1 MLLALTTGPQD
12 HRTTGPQDHRTTGP
26 QDHRTTGPFFQQ
38 TNHKSTNPEMN
49 ETMTTPQNRS
59 SVDNS
64 SDEIDL
70 GKLLGILLDAKW
82 IILVTTFLFA
92 VGGVAV
98 ALLSTPIYKADALL
112 QIEEK
117 SKGGIGSLVGG
128 DMGELFSQESSATTE
143 IEIIKSRMILGDT
156 VDKFNLTTVAEPK
169 YLPVIGKG
177 LARIAGKVNQ
187 IEISRY
193 TVPEYAQEMKHTLVV
208 LDAEKKTYQ
217 LVRSDEQV
225 VLQGVAGELAKNDG
239 YELFVTELRSHDEQE
254 FTIGQRSR
262 LEAIEWLKQNLEI
275 SERGKQTGILQL
287 SFEGENRNQIS
298 EILNHI
304 SQTYFLQN
312 VERNS
317 AEAEKSLTFLKGH
330 LPDIKNSLTT
340 AEDTLNRFRQDNES
354 IDLGL
359 EAKSTLDVMVA
370 IEAQLNELTFKESEI
385 SQRFTKDHPAYRSLL
400 EKRETLLKERERLN
414 RQVQK
419 LPKTQREVLRM
430 TRDVEVNQQIYIQL
444 LNKVQELS
452 IIKAGTVGNVRILD
466 EAQSYAK
473 PVKPKKP
480 LIVVLATLLGGM
492 LSVAL
497 VLVKAALHR
506 GVENPDEIE
515 QIGLSVY
522 ASVPK
527 SNLQLELANKLARKK
542 RNTDLTLLAESNPAD
557 LSIEALRG
565 LRTSLHF
572 AMMEAKNNVLMI
584 SGPAPGIGKSF
595 VSTNFA
601 AVAAKTGQKVLL
613 IDADMRKGYL
623 QQCFGLNWEN
633 GLSDLLS
640 GKVTR
645 DVAVQSAKVE
655 NLDIIT
661 RGQVPPN
668 PSELLMHPRFKEL
681 VDWASEHYDLVIIDT
696 PPVLAVT
703 DPSIVGA
710 IAGTTLMVARFGQ
723 NTVKEIDV
731 ARNRFEQAGIEVKG
745 VILNAIEKKASSS
758 YGYGYYNYSYG
769 ESKKA

>member
-1 MLLALTTGPQD
+1 
-12 HRTTGPQDHRTTGP
+12 
-26 QDHRTTGPFFQQ
+26 
-38 TNHKSTNPEMN
+38 
-49 ETMTTPQNRS
+49 MTTPQNRS

-98 ALLSTPIYKADALL
+98 ALLSTPIYKADALI
-112 QIEEK
+112 QIEQK
-117 SKGGIGSLVGG
+117 SSGGISSLVG

-187 IEISRY
+187 IEVSRY

-217 LVRSDEQV
+217 LVRGDEQV
-225 VLQGVAGELAKNDG
+225 VLQGVAGELAKKDG
-239 YELFVTELRSHDEQE
+239 YELFVTELRSHNEQE
-254 FTIGQRSR
+254 FSLSQQSR
-262 LEAIEWLKQNLEI
+262 LEAIEWLKKNLAI

-287 SFEGENRNQIS
+287 SFEGENRKQIG
-298 EILNHI
+298 ELLNHI

-330 LPDIKNSLTT
+330 LPDIKTSLTT

-359 EAKSTLDVMVA
+359 EAKSTLDVMVKL
-370 IEAQLNELTFKESEI
+370 EAQLNELTFKESEI

-400 EKRETLLKERERLN
+400 DKRETLLKERERLN
-414 RQVQK
+414 QQVQK

-640 GKVTR
+640 GKITR

-681 VDWASEHYDLVIIDT
+681 VDWASENYDLVIIDT

-710 IAGTTLMVARFGQ
+710 IVGTTLMVARFGQ

-731 ARNRFEQAGIEVKG
+731 ARGRFEQAGIEVKG

-769 ESKKA
+769 DSSKA